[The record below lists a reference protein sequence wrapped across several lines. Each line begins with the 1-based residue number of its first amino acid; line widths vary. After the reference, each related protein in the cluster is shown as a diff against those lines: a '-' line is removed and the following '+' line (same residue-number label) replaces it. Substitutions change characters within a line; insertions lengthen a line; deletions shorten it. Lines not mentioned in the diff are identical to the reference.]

1 MIAKI
6 SFKKKKNGA
15 KKKTKKRE
23 ENIRKLL
30 KKTLL
35 SFAFESEN
43 QIVGV

>member
-1 MIAKI
+1 MEP
-6 SFKKKKNGA
+6 KKK
-15 KKKTKKRE
+15 KKRE

-43 QIVGV
+43 QIAGV